1 MGNAKEHYDK
11 TSREYVQKWQ
21 DMDRQSSFNTSFYFR
36 KKIMEAVLEIARV
49 EKNDRVIELGCGT
62 GLVLRELLNKIKRVF
77 GTDISPEM
85 LKRVQ
90 DSTLK
95 DKKVV
100 IAENF
105 LDADT
110 RHRDTEV
117 LLMPNG
123 VSRLDLPK
131 NYFDKILSVEVLRYV
146 DDLENA
152 LCNIAAVMKA
162 DSRFVFTITN
172 FWSSSLFPIKFSIRK
187 ILGLVNPR
195 KELLQYFV
203 TEKSIRRHL
212 KTAGLEIVEF
222 RKMGLLFANPLLKK
236 FIKNQTRAEK
246 IYKLDR
252 KLSNKPILGK
262 FADTFV
268 IAVKK
273 STNG

>member
-1 MGNAKEHYDK
+1 MENAKEYYDK

-21 DMDRQSSFNTSFYFR
+21 DMDRQSTFNASFYFR
-36 KKIMEAVLEIARV
+36 KKIMETVLEMARV
-49 EKNDRVIELGCGT
+49 EKNDRVVELGCGT
-62 GLVLRELLNKIKRVF
+62 GLVLRELLKKTGRVF

-95 DKKVV
+95 DKKVI

-105 LDADT
+105 LEADA
-110 RHRDTEV
+110 RHRDAEV

-123 VSRLDLPK
+123 ISKLDLPK
-131 NYFDKILSVEVLRYV
+131 NYFDKMLSVEVLRYV

-152 LCNIAAVMKA
+152 LCNVAAVMKM
-162 DSRFVFTITN
+162 DSRYIFTITN
-172 FWSSSLFPIKFSIRK
+172 FWSSSLFPVKFSIRK
-187 ILGLVNPR
+187 ILGLVKPQ

-203 TEKSIRRHL
+203 TERSIRRYL
-212 KTAGLEIVEF
+212 KNAGLEVVEF
-222 RKMGLLFANPLLKK
+222 RKMGLLFAKPLIKK
-236 FIKNQTRAEK
+236 FIKNQAVAEK
-246 IYKLDR
+246 IYKLD
-252 KLSNKPILGK
+252 KALSGKPVLGK

-273 STNG
+273 SASL